1 MAAPLGLFS
10 VFAFALLL
18 ATASAS
24 FPEAREAFSYSGDR
38 GPSHWGHLSSEYSAC
53 SNGKIQSPVNVIKN
67 QMVLNKDLTPLTQDY
82 HPANATLGN
91 NGVSI
96 AINFEEEVGALMV
109 GNKKYS
115 LKQMHWHTPSEHYL
129 DGVQYAAEMHL
140 LHQTNDGSI
149 AVAAVLYNYGE
160 PDPILQKIDKVLV
173 QLGQESSGLGK
184 ESHIALGLFNPKDII
199 SSTSKYYRYIGST
212 TTPPC
217 IENVIWSILGEV
229 RTISEEQVQ
238 TLRAPLNSDSKSN
251 CRPVQPLNGRQI
263 ELYEAL

>member
-1 MAAPLGLFS
+1 
-10 VFAFALLL
+10 
-18 ATASAS
+18 
-24 FPEAREAFSYSGDR
+24 
-38 GPSHWGHLSSEYSAC
+38 
-53 SNGKIQSPVNVIKN
+53 
-67 QMVLNKDLTPLTQDY
+67 
-82 HPANATLGN
+82 
-91 NGVSI
+91 
-96 AINFEEEVGALMV
+96 
-109 GNKKYS
+109 
-115 LKQMHWHTPSEHYL
+115 
-129 DGVQYAAEMHL
+129 MHL

-217 IENVIWSILGEV
+217 IENVIWSILGESQVKRMRVHARVRIHTTPDPICPSAIKSAHRVSFPPCLSTKDEFGLRSIVEV